1 MSYNPYNQG
10 PGAEAGYGYGQP
22 EQHEMQSYGQQPYG
36 APQQQYGQQ
45 YGQEYGS
52 HPEGQQYGSPHQDQY
67 DAPQQQPGPRVM
79 TQNEFLSRVSA
90 IRRDIDGLTTNIQNV
105 ATLHQQALASSDNGA
120 RQALDD
126 LVAATQLKNTSIRGQ
141 LQQLKADAERT
152 TDGTFGT
159 KKRQFD
165 ILNDDFKKKIQEL
178 LQEEQHYKARYRD
191 QIARQYRIVNPDATE
206 EQVQQAADADW
217 GDEGIFQ
224 TALRTNR
231 TGQASAVLG
240 NLRARH
246 NDMVKI
252 EQDIMQLIELIE
264 VLSTQIVQQEPMIQA
279 IDQKADETVGHLGDA
294 NQQLVQGVAS
304 ARRARK
310 LKWWCLG
317 VCVLICIVIA
327 LGVGLGVALT
337 QDKTGGGGNNNNN

>member
-1 MSYNPYNQG
+1 
-10 PGAEAGYGYGQP
+10 
-22 EQHEMQSYGQQPYG
+22 MQSYGQQPYG

-224 TALRTNR
+224 TAVCLFALFFLPPVTFLCSFTDTLCPSHSSEPTAPVKPRLYWAICGHAITTWLR
-231 TGQASAVLG
+231 
-240 NLRARH
+240 
-246 NDMVKI
+246 
-252 EQDIMQLIELIE
+252 
-264 VLSTQIVQQEPMIQA
+264 LS
-279 IDQKADETVGHLGDA
+279 
-294 NQQLVQGVAS
+294 
-304 ARRARK
+304 
-310 LKWWCLG
+310 
-317 VCVLICIVIA
+317 
-327 LGVGLGVALT
+327 
-337 QDKTGGGGNNNNN
+337 KTSCS